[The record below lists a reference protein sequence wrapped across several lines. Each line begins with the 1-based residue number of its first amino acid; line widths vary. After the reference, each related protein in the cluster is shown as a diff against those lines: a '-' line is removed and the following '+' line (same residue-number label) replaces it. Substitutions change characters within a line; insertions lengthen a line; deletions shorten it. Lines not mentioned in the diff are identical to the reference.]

1 MLGRPTQLALKR
13 KSVVK
18 LPLRKKC
25 PDLARNFS
33 SSAILKTVSSSLSD
47 SVINNVADNNR
58 PLPREAKVVICG
70 AGVMGASVAY
80 HLAELGWGPHTVL
93 VDQGK
98 YGHVFCQ
105 SIHQIWYSFC
115 IVY

>member
-1 MLGRPTQLALKR
+1 MLGRPTQLALKQ

-18 LPLRKKC
+18 LPLGRKC
-25 PDLARNFS
+25 SDLARNFTS
-33 SSAILKTVSSSLSD
+33 SPILKTISGSLSH
-47 SVINNVADNNR
+47 SVINNVADSKR

-98 YGHVFCQ
+98 YV
-105 SIHQIWYSFC
+105 
-115 IVY
+115 